1 MTELVPDLA
10 RPGERKIVLLVL
22 DGLGGV
28 RTAERGS
35 EIAEAKTPN
44 LDGLAAEGSS
54 GVHTV
59 VAPGITPGSGA
70 GHMALF
76 GYDPVRYVLGRGALS
91 AAGVAFD
98 LKPGDIA
105 ARVNFCT
112 LDDAGNVIDRRAG
125 RIPTEVNERLCKMV
139 TESVELPRGVQAFLV
154 TEREHRALL
163 VLRGNHLSAQI
174 KDTDPQD
181 TGIPPLPPTPMGPEA
196 TATAAV
202 LEAFLDQV
210 RGILAGEKANFL
222 LLRGF
227 DTHRNL
233 PSFAD
238 RYNLTALGIAGYPMY
253 LGLSR
258 LVGMDTAPA
267 KSSWAEEIAELE
279 ASWEDYD
286 YFYLHLKGTDAAGE
300 DGDFDRKCAAIE
312 EVDATIERVRA
323 LSPGVVCV
331 TGDHSTPAPLKRHS
345 WHPVPFLMWGPTVGV
360 DSVTRFDEE
369 SARIGAFGHQ
379 LAKDLM
385 TFMLAA
391 TGRLRTY
398 GA

>member
-1 MTELVPDLA
+1 MTELVPDLV
-10 RPGERKIVLLVL
+10 RPGKSKIVMLVL

-28 RTAERGS
+28 RTSTRGS
-35 EIAEAKTPN
+35 EIAEANTPN
-44 LDGLAAEGSS
+44 LDRLAAEGSS

-76 GYDPVRYVLGRGALS
+76 GYDPITYVLGRGALS

-98 LKPGDIA
+98 LKPGDVA

-112 LDDAGNVIDRRAG
+112 LDDAGNVTDRRAG
-125 RIPTEVNERLCKMV
+125 RIPTETNERLCRMIMENV
-139 TESVELPRGVQAFLV
+139 QLPHGVQAFIT

-163 VLRGNHLSAQI
+163 VLRGPHLSALI

-181 TGIPPLPPTPMGPEA
+181 VGVPPHPPTPVGPEA
-196 TATAAV
+196 TSTATV
-202 LEAFLDQV
+202 VEAFLDQV
-210 RGILAGEKANFL
+210 RKILHGEQANFL

-227 DTHRNL
+227 DTHREL
-233 PSFAD
+233 PSFHE
-238 RYNLTALGIAGYPMY
+238 RYQLKARGIAAYPMY

-267 KSSWAEEIAELE
+267 KADWDEEMAELE
-279 ASWEDYD
+279 ASWNDYD
-286 YFYLHLKGTDAAGE
+286 YFFVHMKGTDSAGE
-300 DGDFDRKCAAIE
+300 DGDFERKCAAIE
-312 EVDATIERVRA
+312 QVDGALERVRA
-323 LSPGVVCV
+323 LNPDVICV

-345 WHPVPFLMWGPTVGV
+345 WHPVPFVMWGPTVGV

-369 SARIGAFGHQ
+369 SARGGNFGNQ

-391 TGRLRTY
+391 AGRLRTY

>member
-1 MTELVPDLA
+1 MSELVPNLV
-10 RPGERKIVLLVL
+10 RPGKSKIVLLVL

-28 RTAERGS
+28 RTPERGS
-35 EIAEAKTPN
+35 ELAEAKTPN
-44 LDGLAAEGSS
+44 LDRLAAEGSS

-76 GYDPVRYVLGRGALS
+76 GYDPTTYVLGRGALS

-98 LKPGDIA
+98 LEPGDIA
-105 ARVNFCT
+105 ARVNFCS
-112 LDDAGNVIDRRAG
+112 LDEAGNVTDRRAG
-125 RIPTEVNERLCKMV
+125 RIPTETNERLCRLISD
-139 TESVELPRGVQAFLV
+139 SVQLPRGVQAFLT

-163 VLRGNHLSAQI
+163 VLRGPHLSALI

-181 TGIPPLPPTPMGPEA
+181 VGIPPHPPTPVGPEA
-196 TATAAV
+196 TSTAAV

-210 RGILAGEKANFL
+210 RIILKGEQANFL

-227 DTHRNL
+227 DTHREL
-233 PSFAD
+233 PSFAE
-238 RYNLTALGIAGYPMY
+238 RYQLKARGIAGYPMY

-258 LVGMDTAPA
+258 LVGMQTAPPKA
-267 KSSWAEEIAELE
+267 DWEEQMDELE
-279 ASWEDYD
+279 DSWDEYD
-286 YFYLHLKGTDAAGE
+286 YFFVHLKGTDSAGE
-300 DGDFDRKCAAIE
+300 DGDFERKCAEIE
-312 EVDATIERVRA
+312 RVDATVDRIRA
-323 LSPGVVCV
+323 LDPGVVCV
-331 TGDHSTPAPLKRHS
+331 TGDHSTPSPLKRHS
-345 WHPVPFLMWGPTVGV
+345 WHPVPFVMWGSTVGV
-360 DSVTRFDEE
+360 DPVTKFDEE
-369 SARIGAFGHQ
+369 SARSGMFGSQ
-379 LAKDLM
+379 FAKDLM

>member
-1 MTELVPDLA
+1 MTDLVPNLV
-10 RPGERKIVLLVL
+10 RPGKNKIVLLVL
-22 DGLGGV
+22 DGLGGL
-28 RTAERGS
+28 RTPERGS
-35 EIAEAKTPN
+35 EIAEANTPN
-44 LDGLAAEGSS
+44 LDRLATEGSS

-76 GYDPVRYVLGRGALS
+76 GYDPTTYLLGRGALS

-112 LDDAGNVIDRRAG
+112 LDDAGNVADRRAG
-125 RIPTEVNERLCKMV
+125 RIPTETNERLCRTI
-139 TESVELPRGVQAFLV
+139 TENVELPRGVQAFLT

-163 VLRGNHLSAQI
+163 VLRGPHLNALI
-174 KDTDPQD
+174 KDTDPQEE
-181 TGIPPLPPTPMGPEA
+181 GVAPQPPTPVAPEA
-196 TATAAV
+196 TSTAAV
-202 LEAFLDQV
+202 VEAFLDQV
-210 RGILAGEKANFL
+210 RLLLKDEQANFL

-227 DTHRNL
+227 DTHREL
-233 PSFAD
+233 PSFRE
-238 RYNLTALGIAGYPMY
+238 RYQLEARGIAAYPMY
-253 LGLSR
+253 LGLAR

-267 KSSWAEEIAELE
+267 KAHWGEEIAELE
-279 ASWEDYD
+279 ASWDDYD
-286 YFYLHLKGTDAAGE
+286 YFFLHLKGTDSAGE
-300 DGDFDRKCAAIE
+300 DGDFERKCAAIE
-312 EVDATIERVRA
+312 EVDATVERIRA
-323 LSPGVVCV
+323 LGPGVLCV

-345 WHPVPFLMWGPTVGV
+345 WHPVPFVMWGPTVGV
-360 DSVTRFDEE
+360 DPVTKFDEE
-369 SARIGAFGHQ
+369 SARAGLFGQQ

-391 TGRLRTY
+391 AGRLRTY